1 MPEIVVR
8 CLPGGVLIGTTLC
21 LYIMIE
27 NREMVACFPMRSL
40 AGALC
45 ENGILLAEL
54 AAFLPCLII
63 ATISGALTPLIKKV

>member
-21 LYIMIE
+21 LYIMIK
-27 NREMVACFPMRSL
+27 NREMVAYFSMRSV

-45 ENGILLAEL
+45 ENGILLTEL

-63 ATISGALTPLIKKV
+63 ATISGAFILLIKKV